1 MRPPATVLSW
11 DPANHPMTSRPATSE
26 EKPGTW
32 GSLGRAL
39 SSWRT
44 ASVTLLSFSAGLPL
58 GLVWISI
65 PDWMGTAGID
75 IRIIGLTTLAHA
87 PWTFKML
94 WSPLMD
100 RFAPAWLGR
109 RRGWIALTQILLFVL
124 TLLFA
129 GVGSDPETPWVVLAF
144 ALAIAFASASQD
156 IVIDAYAVEI
166 LRPEERGIA
175 VGARIALYRAAMQI
189 AGAVT
194 ITVAGWTSWPLACA
208 VLATLYVPMFL
219 VTLRAP
225 EPETTVE
232 APSTIRESVWLPF
245 LGFLSRHRALEI
257 LAFVFFYKF
266 SDQLAQSL
274 MRPFFSEM
282 GYDHIDRGIALGTV
296 GFIGTV
302 AGTFIGGALTTTL
315 GLGRSLW
322 IFGFLQIFS
331 NVGYI
336 LVANSAVN
344 RPLFYGAMSFETV
357 TTGLGM
363 GAFGVLLL
371 RMTQKRFS
379 ATQYALFSSL
389 FALPRLIAGPVTGV
403 VVHAVGWTSFFV
415 FTMLAGIP
423 GLVLLARFS
432 PWGVREPIFAVE
444 PPRHREP
451 LTPGALVLRA
461 VLGCG
466 IALILALVVAATL
479 QALES
484 MRAGESGFDL
494 AAHLSMLLLPASVGG
509 VLTLVGC
516 GVFSLVVGLATAA
529 VVAAHHGAG
538 IDAEDEN
545 GPAAGTV
552 EPTAGMEK

>member
-1 MRPPATVLSW
+1 
-11 DPANHPMTSRPATSE
+11 MTSPPETSA

-32 GSLGRAL
+32 GSLTRAL
-39 SSWRT
+39 TSWRT
-44 ASVTLLSFSAGLPL
+44 ASVTLLSFSSGLPL

-87 PWTFKML
+87 PWSFKML

-100 RFAPAWLGR
+100 RFTPPWLGR
-109 RRGWIALTQILLFVL
+109 RRGWIAITQVLLFVL
-124 TLLFA
+124 TLLLA

-156 IVIDAYAVEI
+156 IVIDAYAVEV

-189 AGAVT
+189 AGALT
-194 ITVAGWTSWPLACA
+194 ITLAGWTSWRLACGI
-208 VLATLYVPMFL
+208 LATLYLPML
-219 VTLRAP
+219 IVTLRAP
-225 EPETTVE
+225 EAETTTTS
-232 APSTIRESVWLPF
+232 PRSIRESIWLPF

-282 GYDHIDRGIALGTV
+282 GYNSVDRGIALGTV

-302 AGTFIGGALTTTL
+302 AGTFIGGALTNVL

-389 FALPRLIAGPVTGV
+389 FALPRLIAGPVTGF
-403 VVHAVGWTSFFV
+403 VVHAAGWTNFFI
-415 FTMLAGIP
+415 FTMVAGIP

-432 PWGVREPIFAVE
+432 PWGVREPNFTVE
-444 PPRHREP
+444 PPRYREP
-451 LTPGALVLRA
+451 LSAGALALRAALVSGIALVLA
-461 VLGCG
+461 LLGT
-466 IALILALVVAATL
+466 ATL
-479 QALES
+479 GALQS
-484 MRAGESGFDL
+484 MRSNGVDFDFSGR
-494 AAHLSMLLLPASVGG
+494 LSALLLPTTIADSLSIAGCV
-509 VLTLVGC
+509 VFALVI
-516 GVFSLVVGLATAA
+516 GLAAAA
-529 VVAAHHGAG
+529 VVAARHGAG
-538 IDAEDEN
+538 IDAEGE
-545 GPAAGTV
+545 T
-552 EPTAGMEK
+552 ET

>member
-1 MRPPATVLSW
+1 MNSPPET
-11 DPANHPMTSRPATSE
+11 TE

-32 GSLGRAL
+32 RILGRAL

-44 ASVTLLSFSAGLPL
+44 ASVTLLSFSSGLPL

-65 PDWMGTAGID
+65 PDWMGAAGID
-75 IRIIGLTTLAHA
+75 IRLIGLTTLAHA

-100 RFAPAWLGR
+100 RFTPPWLGR
-109 RRGWIALTQILLFVL
+109 RRGWIAITQILLFVL
-124 TLLFA
+124 TLLLA
-129 GVGSDPETPWVVLAF
+129 GAGSNPETPWVVLAF
-144 ALAIAFASASQD
+144 ALAIAFVSASQD
-156 IVIDAYAVEI
+156 IVIDAYAVEV
-166 LRPEERGIA
+166 LLPAERGIA

-189 AGAVT
+189 AGALT
-194 ITVAGWTSWPLACA
+194 ITIAGWTSWRLACGI
-208 VLATLYVPMFL
+208 LATLYLPML
-219 VTLRAP
+219 IVTLRAP
-225 EPETTVE
+225 ESKTTVP
-232 APSTIRESVWLPF
+232 APRTIRESVWLPF

-257 LAFVFFYKF
+257 LAFIFFYKF

-282 GYDHIDRGIALGTV
+282 GYNYIDRGIALGTV

-302 AGTFIGGALTTTL
+302 AGTFAGGALTHVL

-344 RPLFYGAMSFETV
+344 RPLFYGAMSFETL

-423 GLVLLARFS
+423 GLLLLARFS
-432 PWGVREPIFAVE
+432 PWGVREPTFTVE
-444 PPRHREP
+444 APRYREP
-451 LTPGALVLRA
+451 LSAGALALRA
-461 VLGCG
+461 AAGAGV
-466 IALILALVVAATL
+466 ALLLALLGAATL
-479 QALES
+479 GALES
-484 MRAGESGFDL
+484 MHSGETGFDL
-494 AAHLSMLLLPASVGG
+494 AGRLSALLLPATVGDG
-509 VLTLVGC
+509 LTIAGC
-516 GVFSLVVGLATAA
+516 LVVAGVIGLATAA
-529 VVAAHHGAG
+529 VVAARHGAG
-538 IDAEDEN
+538 VDS
-545 GPAAGTV
+545 V
-552 EPTAGMEK
+552 EE

>member
-1 MRPPATVLSW
+1 MPSPPQT
-11 DPANHPMTSRPATSE
+11 PE
-26 EKPGTW
+26 EKPGAW
-32 GSLGRAL
+32 RSLGRAL

-44 ASVTLLSFSAGLPL
+44 AAVTLLSFSSGLPL

-65 PDWMGTAGID
+65 PDWMGTAGVD
-75 IRIIGLTTLAHA
+75 IRIIGLITLAHA

-100 RFAPAWLGR
+100 RFTPPWLGR
-109 RRGWIALTQILLFVL
+109 RRGWIVVTQILLFVS
-124 TLLFA
+124 TLLLA
-129 GVGSDPETPWVVLAF
+129 GVGSDPEAPWVVLAF
-144 ALAIAFASASQD
+144 ALAIAFVSASQD
-156 IVIDAYAVEI
+156 IVVDAYAVDV

-175 VGARIALYRAAMQI
+175 VGARVALYRAAMQI

-194 ITVAGWTSWPLACA
+194 ITFAGWTSWRLACA
-208 VLATLYVPMFL
+208 ILATLYLPMLL

-225 EPETTVE
+225 EAEVAVA
-232 APSTIRESVWLPF
+232 APRTIRESVWLPF

-282 GYDHIDRGIALGTV
+282 GYDHVDRGIALGTV
-296 GFIGTV
+296 GFICTV
-302 AGTFIGGALTTTL
+302 AGTFAGGALTTLL

-336 LVANSAVN
+336 LVAQSEIN
-344 RPLFYGAMSFETV
+344 RPLFYGAMSFETL

-389 FALPRLIAGPVTGV
+389 FALPRLIAGPVTGF

-423 GLVLLARFS
+423 GLILLARFS
-432 PWGVREPIFAVE
+432 PWGVREPVFTVE

-451 LTPGALVLRA
+451 LTAAALTLRA
-461 VLGCG
+461 VLGG
-466 IALILALVVAATL
+466 GVALVLALLGAATL
-479 QALES
+479 GALES
-484 MRAGESGFDL
+484 MRSGATGFDL
-494 AAHLSMLLLPASVGG
+494 GVRLVALLLPTTIGAA
-509 VLTLVGC
+509 LTLAGC
-516 GVFSLVVGLATAA
+516 VVVALVIGLATAA
-529 VVAAHHGAG
+529 VVAARHGEG

-545 GPAAGTV
+545 GPDAGAAKPSAGV
-552 EPTAGMEK
+552 EE

>member
-1 MRPPATVLSW
+1 MSPSS
-11 DPANHPMTSRPATSE
+11 NSRDGR
-26 EKPGTW
+26 PGTW
-32 GSLGRAL
+32 RSLVRAL

-44 ASVTLLSFSAGLPL
+44 AAVTLLSFSSGLPL

-100 RFAPAWLGR
+100 RFAPPWLGR

-124 TLLFA
+124 TLALA
-129 GVGSDPETPWVVLAF
+129 GLGNDPEAPWVVLAF
-144 ALAIAFASASQD
+144 AMAIAFASASQD
-156 IVIDAYAVEI
+156 IVIDAYAVDV
-166 LRPEERGIA
+166 LLPAERGIA
-175 VGARIALYRAAMQI
+175 VGARVALYRAAMQV

-194 ITVAGWTSWPLACA
+194 ITLAGWTSWSVACGILA
-208 VLATLYVPMFL
+208 LFYLPML
-219 VTLRAP
+219 VVTLRAP
-225 EPETTVE
+225 EPAHPVV
-232 APSTIRESVWLPF
+232 APQTLRESVWLPF

-257 LAFVFFYKF
+257 LAFVFLYKF

-274 MRPFFSEM
+274 MRPFFAEM
-282 GYDHIDRGIALGTV
+282 GYDHVDRGIALGTV

-302 AGTFIGGALTTTL
+302 VGTFVGGALTTVI
-315 GLGRSLW
+315 GLSRSLW

-336 LVANSAVN
+336 LVAESAVN
-344 RPLFYGAMSFETV
+344 RPLFYGAMGFETV

-403 VVHAVGWTSFFV
+403 VVHAMGWTSFFV

-423 GLVLLARFS
+423 GLVMLARFS
-432 PWGVREPIFAVE
+432 PWNVREPEFTVE
-444 PPRHREP
+444 PPKYRDP
-451 LTPGALVLRA
+451 LSAAGLTLRAVSSAVAALVLAASTLAALAAMETRRESGGGFEFGEALSSLVRPAAIGDWMTLAGCVVFAA
-461 VLGCG
+461 VAG
-466 IALILALVVAATL
+466 LVTAAIVAARPG
-479 QALES
+479 A
-484 MRAGESGFDL
+484 GFD
-494 AAHLSMLLLPASVGG
+494 A
-509 VLTLVGC
+509 
-516 GVFSLVVGLATAA
+516 
-529 VVAAHHGAG
+529 
-538 IDAEDEN
+538 DAEGD
-545 GPAAGTV
+545 AG
-552 EPTAGMEK
+552 